1 MYIKEIKQN
10 PVRDYRSVERGN
22 ITTPRIPLGMQPVF
36 RNVVAFLR
44 NADAVSGYIFLP
56 SDIPYGNGL
65 ELYSL
70 NK

>member
-22 ITTPRIPLGMQPVF
+22 ITTPRIPSGMQPVF
-36 RNVVAFLR
+36 RNVAAFLR
-44 NADAVSGYIFLP
+44 NADAISGYNFLP
-56 SDIPYGNGL
+56 SDIPYGNEL
-65 ELYSL
+65 KLYSI

>member
-22 ITTPRIPLGMQPVF
+22 ITTPRIPLGMQDVF
-36 RNVVAFLR
+36 HNVVAFLR
-44 NADAVSGYIFLP
+44 NADATGGYNFLP

-65 ELYSL
+65 KLYRL